1 MAGNQSGN
9 GVGRGFS
16 RRLISVMPI
25 FGWLPGYKSAWLWPD
40 LIAGLTLAA
49 YAVPMAMAY
58 SSLAGLAP
66 QAGINCYIFGG
77 LVFALFTS
85 SRQLAVGPTAAIS
98 VMVASVGGVI
108 AAGNP
113 ASQATIAALTAGMV
127 ALICVVAWL
136 LRLSAFVSFVSESIL
151 LGFKAGAALSI
162 AATQLPK
169 LFGVPDGGDHL
180 FGRLSNIVHQL
191 GNTNITVLG
200 IGVVAI
206 LILALGEELLP
217 GRPVALFVVIL
228 AIIISSWTGLA
239 GYGVRVVGNLPPGL
253 PKLGVPVVAF
263 GQMEELIGL
272 AFACFLLSYIE
283 SISAART
290 IALKHQYTVDP
301 RQELLSLGAA
311 NLMAAFGQGYPV
323 AGGLSQSAVND
334 ESGARTPLS
343 LVFASVTLMLV
354 LMFLTDVLRSLPE
367 VVLAAIVIVAVSGFV
382 RISDFRRLL
391 RVSRLEFQ
399 VAMVALVGVLLFGI
413 LKGVMFS
420 VVASLVFL
428 LRLIANPHV
437 AILGRIPG
445 SRRFSDITRHT
456 DNELT
461 PGLLIFRVEA
471 VLLYF
476 NVENIDRMVLNQVH
490 AASTPVRMVVCD
502 LSTSPYIDAAGA
514 RMLDRLQKQL
524 ANEDIRFTIAE
535 AHAEVRDIL
544 RATGVDESLGGVN
557 RFTSVADVVDD
568 FDGIISAADRPGA
581 W

>member
-1 MAGNQSGN
+1 
-9 GVGRGFS
+9 
-16 RRLISVMPI
+16 MPI
-25 FGWLPGYKSAWLWPD
+25 FGWLPGYKSAWLWSD

-66 QAGINCYIFGG
+66 QTGINCYIFGG

-98 VMVASVGGVI
+98 VMVASVGGAI

-113 ASQATIAALTAGMV
+113 ANQATIAALTAGMV

-169 LFGVPDGGDHL
+169 LFGVPGGGDHL
-180 FGRLSNIVHQL
+180 FGRLSNVVHQL
-191 GNTNITVLG
+191 GNTNITVLV

-206 LILALGEELLP
+206 LILALGEKLLP
-217 GRPVALFVVIL
+217 GRPVALFVVVL

-239 GYGVRVVGNLPPGL
+239 GYGVRVVGNLPSGL
-253 PKLGVPVVAF
+253 PKMGFPVVVFA
-263 GQMEELIGL
+263 QMEDLIGL

-343 LVFASVTLMLV
+343 LVFASGTLMLV
-354 LMFLTDVLRSLPE
+354 LLFLTDVLRSLPE

-382 RISDFRRLL
+382 RISDFRQLL
-391 RVSRLEFQ
+391 RVSRT
-399 VAMVALVGVLLFGI
+399 
-413 LKGVMFS
+413 
-420 VVASLVFL
+420 
-428 LRLIANPHV
+428 
-437 AILGRIPG
+437 RIPG
-445 SRRFSDITRHT
+445 GNGCLGRGI
-456 DNELT
+456 
-461 PGLLIFRVEA
+461 A
-471 VLLYF
+471 VRY
-476 NVENIDRMVLNQVH
+476 
-490 AASTPVRMVVCD
+490 P
-502 LSTSPYIDAAGA
+502 
-514 RMLDRLQKQL
+514 
-524 ANEDIRFTIAE
+524 
-535 AHAEVRDIL
+535 
-544 RATGVDESLGGVN
+544 
-557 RFTSVADVVDD
+557 
-568 FDGIISAADRPGA
+568 
-581 W
+581 